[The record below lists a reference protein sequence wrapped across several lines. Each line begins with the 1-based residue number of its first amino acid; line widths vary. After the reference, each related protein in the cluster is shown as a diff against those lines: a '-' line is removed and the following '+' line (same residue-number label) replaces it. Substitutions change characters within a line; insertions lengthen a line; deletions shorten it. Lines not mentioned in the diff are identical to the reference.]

1 VSELLEENP
10 SGRTGADRYG
20 EPVTTPAVNRPRRQ
34 SRRLTATVTDLG
46 VGRQRAFLIG
56 VQLPGVG
63 MAEAERSLEEL
74 ALLTDTAG
82 SDAIDREL
90 VRRPVPDAAYLI
102 GKGKASDLAAA
113 TNALDIDVV
122 VVDAGLSPAQQ
133 RNLQK
138 LFGCDVVDREALIL
152 DIFAQH
158 AHSKIGSL
166 QVELALL
173 RYRLPRLRGRGTELS
188 QQAGGIGTRGPG
200 ETKLESDRR
209 RIEQRITRLEK
220 ELKDVARSRT
230 TQRKARRRNEVPQ
243 VALVG
248 YTNAGKSTLINRLT
262 AADVLV
268 ENRLFSTLDST
279 ARRLRLP
286 DGRHVVLSDTV
297 GFIRH
302 LPHHLVEAF
311 RSTLEDVEQADVLI
325 HVVDA
330 SDPDPDRQV
339 EAVREVLSEIGAAEV
354 PELIA
359 LNKADAAEPAQLA
372 RLANVYPNAVVV
384 SAHVGTGMEQ
394 LLDRLSTL
402 VESDRTIVR
411 LEIPYARSDLVAAA
425 HRDGEV
431 LAEKHDD
438 SGAIL
443 EVRLPKAS
451 LAAYA
456 EFVSG

>member
-1 VSELLEENP
+1 VTAP
-10 SGRTGADRYG
+10 PAD
-20 EPVTTPAVNRPRRQ
+20 RPRRH

-46 VGRQRAFLIG
+46 VGRQRAFMIG

-63 MAEAERSLEEL
+63 LAEAERSLEEL

-82 SDAIDREL
+82 SEGVDREL
-90 VRRPVPDAAYLI
+90 VRRPAPDAAYLI
-102 GKGKASDLAAA
+102 GKGKAADLAAA

-122 VVDAGLSPAQQ
+122 VVDAELSPAQQ

-158 AHSKIGSL
+158 AHSKTGSL

-173 RYRLPRLRGRGTELS
+173 RYRLPRLRGLGAELS

-209 RIEQRITRLEK
+209 RIEQRITRLQR
-220 ELKDVARSRT
+220 ELKEVSRSRA
-230 TQRKARRRNEVPQ
+230 TQRKSRQRNEVPQ

-248 YTNAGKSTLINRLT
+248 YTNAGKSTLLNRLT
-262 AADVLV
+262 DAGVLV
-268 ENRLFSTLDST
+268 EDRLFSTLDST
-279 ARRLRLP
+279 ARRLQLP
-286 DGRHVVLSDTV
+286 DGRGIVLSDTV
-297 GFIRH
+297 GFIRR

-311 RSTLEDVEQADVLI
+311 RSTLEDVERADALL

-330 SDPDPDRQV
+330 SDPDPDRQMQ
-339 EAVREVLSEIGAAEV
+339 AVREVLAEIGASEI
-354 PELIA
+354 PELVA

-372 RLANVYPNAVVV
+372 RLSNVYPEAVVV
-384 SAHVGTGMEQ
+384 SARQGTGIDA
-394 LLDRLSTL
+394 LLDRLMTTL
-402 VESDRTIVR
+402 ASDRTTVR
-411 LEIPYARSDLVAAA
+411 LEIPYARTDLVAAA
-425 HRDGEV
+425 YRDGEV
-431 LAEKHDD
+431 LAENHDD
-438 SGAIL
+438 TGSIL